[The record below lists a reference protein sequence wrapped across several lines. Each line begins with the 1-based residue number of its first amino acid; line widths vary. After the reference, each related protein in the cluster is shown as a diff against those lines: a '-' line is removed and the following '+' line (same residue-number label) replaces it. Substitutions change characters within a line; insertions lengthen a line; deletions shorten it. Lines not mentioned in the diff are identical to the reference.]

1 MGSWAGDVGGRGR
14 SISIFLPR
22 TRTQGS
28 APAVTQVDCSP
39 DGVSDG
45 EAPGTLSVL
54 GFMGAACLRGPRAR
68 AGLHQG
74 TLRGGPGVPPA
85 RPPALEGASVGPTCR
100 PRGAGGPCP
109 SRGFGASCCSRAPA
123 DPGPS
128 RARQS
133 GLGRSAPGRGRRH
146 SVSPANGESVGP
158 HCPPVPSPVTPQAGT
173 AGRAMQ
179 TLPRD
184 PRPVPES
191 QRQSRS

>member
-1 MGSWAGDVGGRGR
+1 MGSWAGDGGGGGR

-54 GFMGAACLRGPRAR
+54 GFTGAACPRGWR
-68 AGLHQG
+68 AGADLHQG
-74 TLRGGPGVPPA
+74 TLRGGSGVAPA
-85 RPPALEGASVGPTCR
+85 RPPAPEGASVGPTCR
-100 PRGAGGPCP
+100 PRGAGRPCP
-109 SRGFGASCCSRAPA
+109 SRGVGAPCRSRAPA

-133 GLGRSAPGRGRRH
+133 GLGRAAPGRGRRH
-146 SVSPANGESVGP
+146 SVSPANGESFGP
-158 HCPPVPSPVTPQAGT
+158 HCPPVPSLVTPEAGT

-179 TLPRD
+179 TLPWD
-184 PRPVPES
+184 PCPVPES
-191 QRQSRS
+191 QRQSGS